1 MNEPTKIPPDKVD
14 ALAERLQ
21 TSLKRG
27 RPRTWLVVVAAT
39 CVAIGLLA
47 LLAWWLYKPTQAPRL
62 EVIALDAVAAVEKQ
76 SRVAALLA
84 LPDRGEYPAS
94 VLRDHECV
102 FEIGGKQVKAQS
114 DAKGRA
120 AIDWG
125 PIDKPAVEAIAVR
138 YVDVRNKQ
146 GSADQAKLFAWPAG
160 SKVLVVDVVET
171 LAQIEPERWASTHGA
186 DIPPRPDA
194 ARVLQ
199 QAERN
204 NWRVA
209 YLAVTDGALDYR
221 KVRGWIGAPRP
232 AADRFPAGPVLG
244 NRDFDVENGADKVRQ
259 DRVKDLVDQ
268 FGGDVTLVTRSQDAA
283 SAGKSAGARVIVL
296 DPAIKMPGVR
306 SVPGW
311 SDVIPLLDRKRE
323 D

>member
-171 LAQIEPERWASTHGA
+171 LAQIDAEQWPTMHGA
-186 DIPPRPDA
+186 DIHPRPDA
-194 ARVLQ
+194 ARALQ
-199 QAERN
+199 QAEKHDY
-204 NWRVA
+204 RVV
-209 YLAVTDGALDYR
+209 YLAVTESALEYR
-221 KVRGWIGAPRP
+221 KARGWIGAPRP
-232 AADRFPAGPVLG
+232 AADRFPTGPTLASQEFAG
-244 NRDFDVENGADKVRQ
+244 
-259 DRVKDLVDQ
+259 VKDFVDR
-268 FGGDVTLVTRSQDAA
+268 FGNAVTLVVRSQEAA